1 MVLIGEVGS
10 HAKVPVPV
18 DEDNHL
24 PLRRLCR
31 YFRDAADQFFEV
43 NAAKIPVNFDKSDT
57 MLLPPDGG
65 WDGKE
70 LYIVRSSHCPKTPG
84 DMDRPM
90 TPMEIERANIGSP
103 GSKRG
108 YSGAPVLNVRGDL
121 AGLLLGATTE
131 LNVNTTIQ
139 ECLYSSAEQKY
150 ARILPIS
157 VAVGRYNQ
165 AHKIR
170 EMSPPHQSVSST
182 TSNSCAVCGSR
193 HHGRSLVERKT
204 YKCRANGMCDIGRE
218 SMRNSCRACRLKK
231 CREAGM
237 KGRMLYK
244 STSTNELEKY
254 QLNYRNFCSAQRSL
268 FIVENPRAIFSTPE
282 FKPLKRSEH
291 ERMERGSIALL
302 HTMLMECSEAYRNL
316 PKQAKLLVIRHFSF
330 QFGYL
335 HRCYLTS
342 QIFPEVKDGRM
353 CVHYGQFD
361 EITSINW
368 LWSFRFIR
376 PLIEKSVHSTDIFR
390 ELQIREIE
398 VVAMAAIT
406 FYNVLSDLDLLTSDV
421 KTVMDAANTELHH
434 NVVTTYGMSGAGAR
448 LGRIFSLM
456 HHIAVWSDLELP
468 EDQSEAIIS

>member
-1 MVLIGEVGS
+1 MHLLFQIMVLIGEVGS

-90 TPMEIERANIGSP
+90 TPMEIERANRVPKITSLWESRVFRMNGDKLIGSSVLLDQQLLLTAAHLSFKLQHDYSITGSNNRTFNVKCVFICKSYDFALFKSDDLPTVDVPVGSLDRGDKYFIMGYPSGTDTSNPAISKGIIEGVMDDKIHLIGSP

-165 AHKIR
+165 G
-170 EMSPPHQSVSST
+170 
-182 TSNSCAVCGSR
+182 NSD
-193 HHGRSLVERKT
+193 
-204 YKCRANGMCDIGRE
+204 NE
-218 SMRNSCRACRLKK
+218 S
-231 CREAGM
+231 
-237 KGRMLYK
+237 
-244 STSTNELEKY
+244 
-254 QLNYRNFCSAQRSL
+254 
-268 FIVENPRAIFSTPE
+268 
-282 FKPLKRSEH
+282 
-291 ERMERGSIALL
+291 
-302 HTMLMECSEAYRNL
+302 
-316 PKQAKLLVIRHFSF
+316 
-330 QFGYL
+330 
-335 HRCYLTS
+335 
-342 QIFPEVKDGRM
+342 
-353 CVHYGQFD
+353 
-361 EITSINW
+361 
-368 LWSFRFIR
+368 
-376 PLIEKSVHSTDIFR
+376 
-390 ELQIREIE
+390 
-398 VVAMAAIT
+398 
-406 FYNVLSDLDLLTSDV
+406 
-421 KTVMDAANTELHH
+421 
-434 NVVTTYGMSGAGAR
+434 
-448 LGRIFSLM
+448 
-456 HHIAVWSDLELP
+456 
-468 EDQSEAIIS
+468 